1 MDFNHII
8 GHEREIDILKNAI
21 KTSRIFH
28 CYLFT
33 GEKSLGKKLVALAF
47 AKTLLCK
54 NEGMEPCNS
63 CSSCIKFDNFNH
75 PDFELIEP
83 EKGLIP
89 KNKIDDMIKSM
100 AIAPLESKRRIIIID
115 ECDKMGIEAQ
125 NELLKTLE
133 EPPPYVNIILITS
146 NVNNL
151 IPTILSR
158 SQIIKFYPVD
168 SQRIAELLM
177 EKYKKTSEEANFI
190 AHFTKGSVGQ
200 SIILSQSEEFFN
212 LREDTINI
220 IHKVLTGDRISLMNS
235 VDFFL
240 ENKDSIENI
249 MDIILY
255 WFRDLLIYKEVGD
268 SPLIVNKDKIQLLS
282 KETFLN
288 NHRINGIIEYVLKTK
303 EYIESNVNFQLAI
316 ETMLL
321 KIQEV

>member
-1 MDFNHII
+1 MDFNDII

-21 KTSRIFH
+21 KTNRIFH

-33 GEKSLGKKLVALAF
+33 GEESLGKKLVALAF

-54 NEGMEPCNS
+54 SEDSQPCNR
-63 CSSCIKFDNFNH
+63 CSSCLKFDSFNH

-89 KNKIDDMIKSM
+89 KNKIDDLIKSM

-115 ECDKMGIEAQ
+115 ECEKIGIEAQ

-133 EPPPYVNIILITS
+133 EPPLYVNIILITS
-146 NVNNL
+146 NANSL

-168 SQRIAELLM
+168 NRKIVKLLK
-177 EKYKKTSEEANFI
+177 EKYNKTSEEANFI

-200 SIILSQSEEFFN
+200 SISLSQSEDFFN
-212 LREDTINI
+212 LREDTINT
-220 IHKVLTGDRISLMNS
+220 IHKLLTGDRISLINS
-235 VDFFL
+235 VNFFM
-240 ENKDSIENI
+240 ENKDSINKI
-249 MDIILY
+249 MDMILY
-255 WFRDLLIYKEVGD
+255 WFRDLLIYKEIGD
-268 SPLIVNKDKIQLLS
+268 SSLIVNKDKIQLLS
-282 KETFLN
+282 SETFLN
-288 NHRINGIIEYVLKTK
+288 SDRINGIIEYIMETK
-303 EYIESNVNFQLAI
+303 DHIESNINFQLAI